1 MATHQLIN
9 NTVSYE
15 MTSPAEEGEGKA
27 LGQADAKSSSK
38 SSDVSEACGVKNKI
52 MGIFIPAE

>member
-15 MTSPAEEGEGKA
+15 MTSPTEKGEGKA
-27 LGQADAKSSSK
+27 LGQADAKSSFK
-38 SSDVSEACGVKNKI
+38 SSDVSETCGVKNKI
-52 MGIFIPAE
+52 MGIFVPAE